1 MSKDKIFNALK
12 EKFDKNKNIVRV
24 EKNKDNPYLI
34 INKTCINDNSLTWAA
49 KGLHAYLM
57 SLPDDWT
64 IYINELTKHTSCG
77 RDHTYTVIKE
87 LLKFGYMEK
96 VQYRYQGKVL
106 GLSYTVFETPI
117 DVTNYDNTKPRIVNM
132 NVNDDGQII
141 ENTTVQPFTE
151 STDSVMSDTV
161 DTTLLNNNNNKI
173 ITKQNNDSVV
183 VVVSEKEKQL
193 LEMYK
198 SFKLEKRVMPH
209 TLKLLKE
216 NIDKFDL
223 EVFEQIFI
231 SASEDSVI
239 KKYAYIKTTLATLE
253 SKGIFTICQ
262 YNEDQEQR
270 KATKNKTKATG
281 SSNPVAKNTNKAP
294 AFKTRFH
301 NINESFRNYTPEELE
316 KLIEE
321 NQKNKFAD
329 NNDDEVT
336 GANKSESKQELRAQ
350 AIKNVQANNLLTVI
364 EGDPL
369 WEKQIEDEI
378 ERLSNN

>member
-1 MSKDKIFNALK
+1 MTKDKIFNALK

-34 INKTCINDNSLTWAA
+34 INKTCINDDSLTWAA

-106 GLSYTVFETPI
+106 GLNYTVFETPI
-117 DVTNYDNTKPRIVNM
+117 DVTNHDNTKARII
-132 NVNDDGQII
+132 NVNNNGEIL
-141 ENTTVQPFTE
+141 ENSTIQPFTE
-151 STDSVMSDTV
+151 NTDSVMSDTV

-173 ITKQNNDSVV
+173 ITKQNNDSVE
-183 VVVSEKEKQL
+183 VVVSEKETKL
-193 LEMYK
+193 VELYK

-216 NIDKFDL
+216 NVDKFDL

-253 SKGIFTICQ
+253 GKGIFTIRQ
-262 YNEDQEQR
+262 YDDDQEQR
-270 KATKNKTKATG
+270 KSTKNKTKATG
-281 SSNPVAKNTNKAP
+281 SSNLVTKNTNKAP
-294 AFKTRFH
+294 TFKTRFH

-316 KLIEE
+316 KLVKE
-321 NQKNKFAD
+321 NQKGKFG
-329 NNDDEVT
+329 NNDAQ
-336 GANKSESKQELRAQ
+336 ANKSESKQELRVQ
-350 AIKNVQANNLLTVI
+350 AIKNVNANTFLTVI
-364 EGDPL
+364 EGDPF

-378 ERLSNN
+378 EKLSKKIKG

>member
-1 MSKDKIFNALK
+1 MTKDKIFNALK

-34 INKTCINDNSLTWAA
+34 INKTCINDDSLTWAA

-106 GLSYTVFETPI
+106 GLNYTVFETPI
-117 DVTNYDNTKPRIVNM
+117 DVTNHDNTKARII
-132 NVNDDGQII
+132 NVNNNGEIL
-141 ENTTVQPFTE
+141 ENSTIQPFTE
-151 STDSVMSDTV
+151 NTDSVMSDTV

-173 ITKQNNDSVV
+173 ITKQNNDSVE
-183 VVVSEKEKQL
+183 VVVSEKETKL
-193 LEMYK
+193 VELYK
-198 SFKLEKRVMPH
+198 TFKLEKRVMPH

-216 NIDKFDL
+216 NVDKFDL

-253 SKGIFTICQ
+253 GKGIFTIRQ
-262 YNEDQEQR
+262 YDDDQEQR
-270 KATKNKTKATG
+270 KSTKNKTKATG
-281 SSNPVAKNTNKAP
+281 SSNLVTKNTNKAP
-294 AFKTRFH
+294 TFKTRFH

-316 KLIEE
+316 KLVKE
-321 NQKNKFAD
+321 NQKGKFG
-329 NNDDEVT
+329 NNDAQ
-336 GANKSESKQELRAQ
+336 ANKSESKQELRVQ
-350 AIKNVQANNLLTVI
+350 AIKNVNANTFLTVI
-364 EGDPL
+364 EGDPF

-378 ERLSNN
+378 EKLSKKIKG

>member
-24 EKNKDNPYLI
+24 EKNKDNPYVV

-49 KGLHAYLM
+49 KGLHSYLM
-57 SLPDDWT
+57 SLPDDWI

-117 DVTNYDNTKPRIVNM
+117 DVTNYDNTKPRIINM
-132 NVNDDGQII
+132 NVSDNGEII

-151 STDSVMSDTV
+151 STDSVTSDTA

-198 SFKLEKRVMPH
+198 SFKIEKRVMPH

-216 NIDKFDL
+216 NAEKFEL

-253 SKGIFTICQ
+253 SKGIFTIGQ
-262 YNEDQEQR
+262 YNDDQEQR
-270 KATKNKTKATG
+270 KATKNKTKSTG
-281 SSNPVAKNTNKAP
+281 SSAPQTKSANEKASFKAKRNSQNC
-294 AFKTRFH
+294 
-301 NINESFRNYTPEELE
+301 INETFRNYESNELE
-316 KLIEE
+316 TLLKDS
-321 NQKNKFAD
+321 QQDKFEDIVETTDRDSKAD
-329 NNDDEVT
+329 
-336 GANKSESKQELRAQ
+336 LREQ
-350 AIKNVQANNLLTVI
+350 AIKNVQANNFLTVI
-364 EGDPL
+364 EGDPI

-378 ERLSNN
+378 KRLSK

>member
-34 INKTCINDNSLTWAA
+34 INKTCINDDSLTWSA
-49 KGLHAYLM
+49 KGLHSYLM

-132 NVNDDGQII
+132 SVNDNGQII
-141 ENTTVQPFTE
+141 ENSTIQPFTE
-151 STDSVMSDTV
+151 NTDSVMSDTAN
-161 DTTLLNNNNNKI
+161 TTLLNNNNNKI

-216 NIDKFDL
+216 NVDKFDL

-231 SASEDSVI
+231 SASEDSVS
-239 KKYAYIKTTLATLE
+239 KKYAYIKTTLATLD
-253 SKGIFTICQ
+253 SKGIFTIAQ
-262 YNEDQEQR
+262 YNKDQDER
-270 KATKNKTKATG
+270 KDSKNKSKSKRSVSPG
-281 SSNPVAKNTNKAP
+281 IENTTKAP
-294 AFKTRFH
+294 APKKTVFH
-301 NINESFRNYTPEELE
+301 NINETFRNYEDDELE
-316 KLIEE
+316 LLLKES
-321 NQKNKFAD
+321 QKDKF
-329 NNDDEVT
+329 ND
-336 GANKSESKQELRAQ
+336 KSNTVGSNESQPKHDLRVQ
-350 AIKNVQANNLLTVI
+350 AIKNVQANNFLTVI
-364 EGDPL
+364 EGDDF
-369 WEKQIEDEI
+369 WEKLIADEI
-378 ERLSNN
+378 ERISK

>member
-1 MSKDKIFNALK
+1 MTKDKIFNALK

-34 INKTCINDNSLTWAA
+34 INKTCINDDSLTWAA

-106 GLSYTVFETPI
+106 GLNYTVFETPI
-117 DVTNYDNTKPRIVNM
+117 DVTNHDNTKARII
-132 NVNDDGQII
+132 NVNNNGEIL
-141 ENTTVQPFTE
+141 ENSTIQPFTE
-151 STDSVMSDTV
+151 NTDSVMSDTV

-173 ITKQNNDSVV
+173 ITKQNNDSVE
-183 VVVSEKEKQL
+183 VVVSEKETKL
-193 LEMYK
+193 VELYK

-216 NIDKFDL
+216 NVDKFDL

-253 SKGIFTICQ
+253 GKGIFTIRQ
-262 YNEDQEQR
+262 YDDDQEQR
-270 KATKNKTKATG
+270 KSTKNKTKATG
-281 SSNPVAKNTNKAP
+281 SSNLVTKNTNKAP
-294 AFKTRFH
+294 TFKTRFH

-316 KLIEE
+316 KLVKE
-321 NQKNKFAD
+321 NQKGKFD
-329 NNDDEVT
+329 NNDAQ
-336 GANKSESKQELRAQ
+336 ANKSESKQELRVQ
-350 AIKNVQANNLLTVI
+350 AIKNVNANTFLTVI
-364 EGDPL
+364 EDDPF

-378 ERLSNN
+378 ERLSKKIKG

>member
-24 EKNKDNPYLI
+24 EKNKDNPYVV

-49 KGLHAYLM
+49 KGLHSYLM
-57 SLPDDWT
+57 SLPDDWI

-96 VQYRYQGKVL
+96 IQYRYQGKVL

-132 NVNDDGQII
+132 NVSDNGEII

-151 STDSVMSDTV
+151 STDSATSDTA

-198 SFKLEKRVMPH
+198 SFKIEKRVMPH

-216 NIDKFDL
+216 NADKFDL

-253 SKGIFTICQ
+253 SKGIFTIGQ
-262 YNEDQEQR
+262 YNDDQEQR

-281 SSNPVAKNTNKAP
+281 SSTSRSENTKSNKAP
-294 AFKTRFH
+294 TRFH
-301 NINESFRNYTPEELE
+301 FNYGNESFRNFSDEELE
-316 KLIEE
+316 KKLKES
-321 NQKNKFAD
+321 QQDKF
-329 NNDDEVT
+329 NNDDVQ
-336 GANKSESKQELRAQ
+336 ANESESNQDLRAQ
-350 AIKNVQANNLLTVI
+350 AIKNVNANNFLTVI
-364 EGDPL
+364 EGDPF

-378 ERLSNN
+378 KRLSNN

>member
-1 MSKDKIFNALK
+1 MTKDKIFNSLK

-34 INKTCINDNSLTWAA
+34 INKTCINDDSLTWAA

-106 GLSYTVFETPI
+106 GLNYTVFETPI
-117 DVTNYDNTKPRIVNM
+117 DVTNHDNTKARII
-132 NVNDDGQII
+132 NVNNNGEIL
-141 ENTTVQPFTE
+141 ENSTIQPFTE
-151 STDSVMSDTV
+151 NTDSVMSDTV

-173 ITKQNNDSVV
+173 ITKQNNDSVE
-183 VVVSEKEKQL
+183 VVVSEKETKL
-193 LEMYK
+193 VELYK

-216 NIDKFDL
+216 NVDKFDL

-253 SKGIFTICQ
+253 GKGIFTIRQ
-262 YNEDQEQR
+262 YDDDQEQR
-270 KATKNKTKATG
+270 KSTKNKTKATG
-281 SSNPVAKNTNKAP
+281 SSNLVTKNTNKAP
-294 AFKTRFH
+294 TFKTRFH

-316 KLIEE
+316 KLVKE
-321 NQKNKFAD
+321 NQKGKFD
-329 NNDDEVT
+329 NNDAQ
-336 GANKSESKQELRAQ
+336 ANKSESKQELRVQ
-350 AIKNVQANNLLTVI
+350 AIKNVNANTFLTVI
-364 EGDPL
+364 EGDPF

-378 ERLSNN
+378 ERLSKKIKG